1 MMGAEGTM
9 DKQGIYAEIM
19 KKLQKK
25 YGSLNEIL
33 RTTQEMQEALS
44 RNDRVSMEM
53 LISMRQEEIEL
64 AADCDRDIRYLLSVL
79 GPAEQELA
87 REWLNQGTAKESDG
101 FEAVKISEISSSIR
115 KVLDRTLQI
124 DRMMSQRVAGKDSYY
139 K

>member
-1 MMGAEGTM
+1 M
-9 DKQGIYAEIM
+9 DEQGIYVEIM

-33 RTTQEMQEALS
+33 KTTQEMQDALS

-64 AADCDRDIRYLLSVL
+64 ATDCDRDIRYLLSVL
-79 GPAEQELA
+79 EPDKREQA
-87 REWLNQGTAKESDG
+87 REWLNQGTAKEADG
-101 FEAVKISEISSSIR
+101 FEAVKISEIAGSVR

-124 DRMMSQRVAGKDSYY
+124 DQRMSQRVAGKDSFYQ
-139 K
+139 

>member
-1 MMGAEGTM
+1 MMESGGGM
-9 DKQGIYAEIM
+9 DKQGIYVEIM

-33 RTTQEMQEALS
+33 KTTQEMQEALS

-53 LISMRQEEIEL
+53 LISMRQEEIEF
-64 AADCDRDIRYLLSVL
+64 AAGYDQDIRYLLSVL
-79 GPAEQELA
+79 EPAEQEQV
-87 REWLNQGTAKESDG
+87 REWLNEGTATESDG
-101 FEAVKISEISSSIR
+101 FEAMKISEISNSIR
-115 KVLDRTLQI
+115 KMLERTLQL